1 MNPFAELHPTIYRVL
16 AGLIGLL
23 VVITAMVAW
32 RERGQS
38 RNSELWLRVTSW
50 WTILTLFAGSILLGI
65 KGTLCLLGFVSFL
78 ALKEYFSLIPTRRS
92 DRRVLF
98 WAYLAIPLQYY
109 WVYIGW
115 FGMFLI
121 FIPVYLFLLIPL
133 RKVLIGETEGFLRSV
148 GTIHWGLMIT
158 VFSLS
163 HAGYLMVLPATVS
176 PVGGAGLLLFLVVLT
191 ELNDVMQYV
200 WGKTLGRRKVAPM
213 VSPGKT
219 WGGLAGG
226 IGTTMLLAWIAAPWL
241 TPLNDTQAL
250 AAGLLIGMFGFIGDI
265 TLSAVKRDIGIK
277 DSGQLIPGHGGIL
290 DRVDSLTYTAPLFF
304 HYLYFL
310 HY

>member
-1 MNPFAELHPTIYRVL
+1 
-16 AGLIGLL
+16 
-23 VVITAMVAW
+23 
-32 RERGQS
+32 
-38 RNSELWLRVTSW
+38 
-50 WTILTLFAGSILLGI
+50 
-65 KGTLCLLGFVSFL
+65 
-78 ALKEYFSLIPTRRS
+78 
-92 DRRVLF
+92 
-98 WAYLAIPLQYY
+98 
-109 WVYIGW
+109 
-115 FGMFLI
+115 
-121 FIPVYLFLLIPL
+121 
-133 RKVLIGETEGFLRSV
+133 
-148 GTIHWGLMIT
+148 
-158 VFSLS
+158 
-163 HAGYLMVLPATVS
+163 MVLPATVS

-191 ELNDVMQYV
+191 ELNDVLQYI
-200 WGKTLGRRKVAPM
+200 WGKSLGRRKVAPT

-226 IGTTMLLAWIAAPWL
+226 IGSTMLLAWIAAPWL
-241 TPLNDTQAL
+241 TPFNDTEAL

>member
-16 AGLIGLL
+16 AGLIGVL
-23 VVITAMVAW
+23 VVVTAIVAW

-38 RNSELWLRVTSW
+38 RGSELWLRVTSW

-65 KGTLCLLGFVSFL
+65 KGTLWLLGFVSFL

-163 HAGYLMVLPATVS
+163 HAGYLMVLPASVS

-200 WGKTLGRRKVAPM
+200 WGKSLGHRKVAPS

-226 IGTTMLLAWIAAPWL
+226 IGSTMLLAWIAAPWL
-241 TPLNDTQAL
+241 TPFNNYEGV
-250 AAGLLIGMFGFIGDI
+250 AAGLLIGLFGFIGDI
-265 TLSAVKRDIGIK
+265 TISAVKRDIGIK

>member
-1 MNPFAELHPTIYRVL
+1 MNPFAELHLTIYRVL
-16 AGLIGLL
+16 AGLIGVL
-23 VVITAMVAW
+23 VVVTAIVAW
-32 RERGQS
+32 RERGKS
-38 RNSELWLRVTSW
+38 RTIELWLRVTSW

-65 KGTLCLLGFVSFL
+65 KGTLWLLGFVSFL

-163 HAGYLMVLPATVS
+163 HAGYLMVLPASVS

-200 WGKTLGRRKVAPM
+200 WGKSLGHRKVAPS

-241 TPLNDTQAL
+241 TPFNNYEAV
-250 AAGLLIGMFGFIGDI
+250 AAGLLIGLFGFIGDI
-265 TLSAVKRDIGIK
+265 TISAVKRDIGIK